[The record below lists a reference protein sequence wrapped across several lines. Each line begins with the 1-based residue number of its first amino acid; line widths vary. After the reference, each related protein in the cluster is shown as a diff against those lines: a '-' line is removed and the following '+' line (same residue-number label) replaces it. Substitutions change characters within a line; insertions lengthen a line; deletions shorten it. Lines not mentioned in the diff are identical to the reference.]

1 MIRTD
6 SLALAATLALGI
18 SSIAQAQQ
26 NGLRLV
32 GGGEDAQVVYTQPS
46 HNLAGRGSATLV
58 GGGEDHQV
66 VYAPMST
73 GQASSGFVARITGGG
88 ENQQVVYEAA
98 PNTNSALARLIGPSR
113 T

>member
-1 MIRTD
+1 MIGTH

-26 NGLRLV
+26 NGPRLV

-58 GGGEDHQV
+58 GGGEDRQV

-98 PNTNSALARLIGPSR
+98 PNTNSALAGLIGPPR

>member
-1 MIRTD
+1 
-6 SLALAATLALGI
+6 
-18 SSIAQAQQ
+18 
-26 NGLRLV
+26 V

-58 GGGEDHQV
+58 GGGEDRQV

-98 PNTNSALARLIGPSR
+98 PNTNSALASLIGPPR